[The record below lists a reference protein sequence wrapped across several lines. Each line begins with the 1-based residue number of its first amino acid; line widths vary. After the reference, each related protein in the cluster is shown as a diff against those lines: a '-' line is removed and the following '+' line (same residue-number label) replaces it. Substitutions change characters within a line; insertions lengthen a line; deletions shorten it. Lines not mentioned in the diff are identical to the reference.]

1 MKCRLLGNPLE
12 LVLDLGMQPLGNGF
26 LQPHE
31 IQSSVNEYFFP
42 LQCGF
47 NEESRLFQ
55 LATQPS
61 PQLMFHA
68 DYAFLT
74 RTSMH
79 MTEHFKNLAEE
90 LVLRYRLGPQ
100 SFVIE
105 IGCNDGALIE
115 QFALRGIRHLGI
127 EPSSSI
133 ANTCREYGVEV
144 WNDFFDKACT
154 QRIISEYGKAD
165 LILAANVLCHIAD
178 VAQIAESVNQILT
191 DSGLLV
197 FEDPY
202 LGSMINKGSYDQIY
216 DEHVFMFSALSV
228 QKIFGV
234 VGLELIDVEE
244 LSTHGGSMRYTVGR
258 QGVHRVSTSV
268 ARILD
273 QELKQGLHK
282 LRTYHSFSERVKKS
296 GSELRQVLEALKKQ
310 GKDVAAF
317 GATSKS
323 TTIYNFAGIGPDLI
337 TRIYD
342 NSPTKIGKVSP
353 GVHIPVVESSKF
365 EAEATEV
372 AFLAAWNHEKEIRR
386 KYASFESLGGL
397 WLTHVPNVHILAP
410 SP

>member
-1 MKCRLLGNPLE
+1 
-12 LVLDLGMQPLGNGF
+12 
-26 LQPHE
+26 
-31 IQSSVNEYFFP
+31 
-42 LQCGF
+42 
-47 NEESRLFQ
+47 
-55 LATQPS
+55 
-61 PQLMFHA
+61 
-68 DYAFLT
+68 
-74 RTSMH
+74 
-79 MTEHFKNLAEE
+79 
-90 LVLRYRLGPQ
+90 
-100 SFVIE
+100 
-105 IGCNDGALIE
+105 
-115 QFALRGIRHLGI
+115 
-127 EPSSSI
+127 
-133 ANTCREYGVEV
+133 
-144 WNDFFDKACT
+144 
-154 QRIISEYGKAD
+154 
-165 LILAANVLCHIAD
+165 
-178 VAQIAESVNQILT
+178 
-191 DSGLLV
+191 
-197 FEDPY
+197 
-202 LGSMINKGSYDQIY
+202 
-216 DEHVFMFSALSV
+216 
-228 QKIFGV
+228 
-234 VGLELIDVEE
+234 
-244 LSTHGGSMRYTVGR
+244 MRYTVGR